1 MAWLI
6 VTSGAAKS
14 VGQSFSLD
22 KCPLSIGRDVT
33 QDIQIVDPK
42 VSKRH
47 ASVRRDGENYVI
59 AEKSAKNGIYVNG
72 KRAAEATLS
81 DGDRIILGETQLT
94 FRLTFDPAE
103 INALKKERVMSRAT
117 REATQGF

>member
-6 VTSGAAKS
+6 VTSGAAGS
-14 VGQSFSLD
+14 VGKSFNLD
-22 KCPLSIGRDVT
+22 KCPLSIGREVT

-47 ASVRRDGENYVI
+47 ASVRRDGESYVI

-81 DGDRIILGETQLT
+81 DGDRIVLGETQLT
-94 FRLTFDPAE
+94 FRLSLDAAE

>member
-6 VTSGAAKS
+6 VTSGVAGS
-14 VGQSFSLD
+14 VGHSFNLD
-22 KCPLSIGRDVT
+22 KCPLSIGREVT

-47 ASVRRDGENYVI
+47 ASVRRDGANYVI

-72 KRAAEATLS
+72 KRAAEATLA
-81 DGDRIILGETQLT
+81 DRDRIVLGETQLT
-94 FRLTFDPAE
+94 FRQTFDPAE

-117 REATQGF
+117 RDATQGF

>member
-6 VTSGAAKS
+6 VTSGVAGS
-14 VGQSFSLD
+14 VGQSFNLD
-22 KCPLSIGRDVT
+22 KCPLSIGREVT

-47 ASVRRDGENYVI
+47 ASVRRDGDNYVI

-72 KRAAEATLS
+72 KRAAEATLA
-81 DGDRIILGETQLT
+81 DGDRIVLGETQLT
-94 FRLTFDPAE
+94 FRQTFDPAE

-117 REATQGF
+117 RDATQGF

>member
-6 VTSGAAKS
+6 VTSGAAQS
-14 VGQSFSLD
+14 VGQSFNLD

-33 QDIQIVDPK
+33 QDIQIVDAK

-47 ASVRRDGENYVI
+47 ATVRRDGEGYVI

-81 DGDRIILGETQLT
+81 DGDRIVLGETQLT

>member
-6 VTSGAAKS
+6 VTSGVAGS

-47 ASVRRDGENYVI
+47 ASVRRDGDNYVI

-72 KRAAEATLS
+72 KRAAEATLA
-81 DGDRIILGETQLT
+81 DRDRIVLGETQLT
-94 FRLTFDPAE
+94 FRQTFDAAE
-103 INALKKERVMSRAT
+103 INALKKERIMSRAT
-117 REATQGF
+117 RDATQGF